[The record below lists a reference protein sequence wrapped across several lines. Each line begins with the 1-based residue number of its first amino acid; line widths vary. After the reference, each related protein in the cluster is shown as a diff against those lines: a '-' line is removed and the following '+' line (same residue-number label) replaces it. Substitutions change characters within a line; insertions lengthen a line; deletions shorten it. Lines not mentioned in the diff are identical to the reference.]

1 MTITS
6 RSTKAE
12 ILAAYEALKIQQQ
25 AEIITWPLLSNTAR
39 VVAEES
45 TLLLR
50 DAYRLTTLTA
60 QWFSRTLDELRQPV
74 LRFR

>member
-50 DAYRLTTLTA
+50 DAYKLTSLTA

>member
-12 ILAAYEALKIQQQ
+12 ILAAYEELKAQQQ
-25 AEIITWPLLSNTAR
+25 ARVITWPLLSNTAR

-50 DAYRLTTLTA
+50 DAYKLTSLTA